1 MSIHFHTLDGN
12 GEIDFEE
19 FVAIM
24 SRKVNASYTSDQV
37 KGAFKVFEVPHNP
50 GHIKADALIK
60 ALITYGTD
68 KLTESQAQD
77 LVSQLEVDS
86 NGLINYSEYVQ
97 MMMSS

>member
-1 MSIHFHTLDGN
+1 MSLDGN

-19 FVAIM
+19 FVTIM
-24 SRKVNASYTSDQV
+24 SRKVNASYSSDQV
-37 KGAFKVFEVPHNP
+37 KSSFKVFEVPGNP
-50 GHIKADALIK
+50 GMIKADALIK
-60 ALITYGTD
+60 ALVTYGAD

-86 NGLINYSEYVQ
+86 NGLINYTEYVN

>member
-1 MSIHFHTLDGN
+1 
-12 GEIDFEE
+12 
-19 FVAIM
+19 M

-37 KGAFKVFEVPHNP
+37 KGAFKVFEIPHYP

-60 ALITYGTD
+60 ALVTYGAE

-86 NGLINYSEYVQ
+86 NGLINYAEYVN